1 MAFSNTYALSNL
13 TGHAF
18 VSGEAV
24 RAIPAPTRVGTGRAI
39 GRIHEPTYKPM
50 RFAPVRFNRYV
61 KPLLSR

>member
-1 MAFSNTYALSNL
+1 MNLSNTYALSNL

-39 GRIHEPTYKPM
+39 VSAAPSYKPV